1 MVAEVGIF
9 DAAMDTH
16 CCSSILI
23 EVTMVATFQPQVSLA
38 LKHTLLYGLFYSK
51 LDQNLHN
58 EQNAGLKT
66 LKD

>member
-38 LKHTLLYGLFYSK
+38 LKHTLLYGLFYSNWTK
-51 LDQNLHN
+51 IYIMNKMLV
-58 EQNAGLKT
+58 
-66 LKD
+66 